1 MNIDEPIV
9 CPKCNS
15 KHFKMKRQATYVYT
29 YNINTPEINMC
40 SSKEEALPFLFDNRE
55 QTESSEYLECEI
67 CGAQYPCP
75 FFTDKQKIDL
85 TILRKAIRADHK
97 SEPEFFG

>member
-1 MNIDEPIV
+1 MNIEDTLI

-15 KHFKMKRQATYVYT
+15 KDFKMKRQATYVYT
-29 YNINTPEINMC
+29 YEINTPESNIN
-40 SSKEEALPFLFDNRE
+40 SSKEDSLPFLFDNRE
-55 QTESSEYLECEI
+55 QTESLEYLECDS
-67 CGAQYPCP
+67 CGTHYPCP

-85 TILRKAIRADHK
+85 TILRKAIRADHQ